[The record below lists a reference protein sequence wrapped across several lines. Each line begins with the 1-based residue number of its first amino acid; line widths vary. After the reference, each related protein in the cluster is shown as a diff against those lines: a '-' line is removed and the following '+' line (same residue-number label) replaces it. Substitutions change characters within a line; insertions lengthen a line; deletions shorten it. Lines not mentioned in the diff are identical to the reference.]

1 VSDFILFIIVLGTL
15 IIGHE
20 LGHFFAAKICGVRV
34 EEFGIGYPPRLA
46 TLFTA
51 GGTKF
56 TINWIPFG
64 GFNLPAG
71 ENDPEVEG
79 GLAGSSKRVR
89 TAVLLAG
96 PAANI
101 LIAFTAFL
109 LANKFVAPDFERV
122 LIIEVVQGTP
132 AEEAGVLPGDIVLNV
147 GEEQITTTESMVD
160 AIRSRVGT
168 LTQIGFDRDGNVVS
182 VELIPRT
189 QYPSGQ
195 GPIGVTL
202 GHPAKTTNWLEAAKL
217 SVDSISYQVN
227 ALFRLP
233 GRLLSGVATP
243 EETRVTGLKGIH
255 DMIAWAVSI
264 DRSTQRPF
272 LTITLIGII
281 STGLALANL
290 LPFPALD
297 GGRMMFVLIELIFR
311 RRVAPRYEGL
321 AHAIGFTLL
330 LAFMIYINFQDF
342 INPIALPR

>member
-1 VSDFILFIIVLGTL
+1 VSDFILFIVVLGTL

-20 LGHFFAAKICGVRV
+20 LGHFFAAKICGVKV
-34 EEFGIGYPPRLA
+34 EEFGIGYPPRIT

-56 TINWIPFG
+56 TLNWIPFG

-71 ENDPEVEG
+71 ENDPEVLG
-79 GLAGSSKRVR
+79 GLAGASKRVR
-89 TAVLLAG
+89 SAVLLAG
-96 PAANI
+96 PAANL
-101 LIAFTAFL
+101 LIAFMAFL
-109 LANKFVAPDFERV
+109 LANKFIAPDFNRV
-122 LIIEVVQGTP
+122 LIMEVVQGTP
-132 AEEAGVLPGDIVLNV
+132 AEEANILPGDIVLSV
-147 GEEQITTTESMVD
+147 GEQQITTTESMVNVVT
-160 AIRSRVGT
+160 ARVGT
-168 LTQIGFDRDGNVVS
+168 STQIGLERDGNMLF
-182 VELIPRT
+182 VELVPRT
-189 QYPSGQ
+189 QHPPDQ

-202 GHPAKTTNWLEAAKL
+202 GHPTKTTGWFEAAEL
-217 SVDSISYQVN
+217 SLESIYYQVN
-227 ALFRLP
+227 AILRLP
-233 GRLLSGVATP
+233 GRLLQGVATP

-255 DMIAWAVSI
+255 DMLAWAVSI

-297 GGRMMFVLIELIFR
+297 GGRMMFVLIELIFKR
-311 RRVAPRYEGL
+311 RIAPRYEGL

-342 INPIALPR
+342 INPIILPR

>member
-34 EEFGIGYPPRLA
+34 EEFGIGYPPRIT

-56 TINWIPFG
+56 TLNWIPFG

-71 ENDPEVEG
+71 ENDPEVLD
-79 GLAGSSKRVR
+79 GLAGASKRVR
-89 TAVLLAG
+89 SAVLLAG

-101 LIAFTAFL
+101 LIAFMAFL
-109 LANKFVAPDFERV
+109 LANKFIAPDFNRV
-122 LIIEVVQGTP
+122 LIMEVVRGTP
-132 AEEAGVLPGDIVLNV
+132 AEEANILPGDIVLSV
-147 GEEQITTTESMVD
+147 GEQQITTTESMVNVVT
-160 AIRSRVGT
+160 ARVGT
-168 LTQIGFDRDGNVVS
+168 STQIGLERDGSVLF
-182 VELIPRT
+182 VELVPRT
-189 QYPSGQ
+189 QHPPDQ

-202 GHPAKTTNWLEAAKL
+202 GHPTKTTSWFEAAGL
-217 SVDSISYQVN
+217 SLESIRYQVN
-227 ALFRLP
+227 AILRLP
-233 GRLLSGVATP
+233 GRLLQGVATP
-243 EETRVTGLKGIH
+243 EETRITGLKGIH
-255 DMIAWAVSI
+255 DMLAWAVSI

-297 GGRMMFVLIELIFR
+297 GGRMMFVLIELIFKR
-311 RRVAPRYEGL
+311 RIAPRYEGL

-342 INPIALPR
+342 INPIILPR

>member
-1 VSDFILFIIVLGTL
+1 MSDFILFIVVLGTL

-20 LGHFFAAKICGVRV
+20 LGHFFAAKICGVKV
-34 EEFGIGYPPRLA
+34 EEFGIGYPPRIT

-56 TINWIPFG
+56 TLNWIPFG

-71 ENDPEVEG
+71 ENDPEVLD
-79 GLAGSSKRVR
+79 GLAGASKRVR
-89 TAVLLAG
+89 SAVLLAG

-101 LIAFTAFL
+101 LIAFMAFL
-109 LANKFVAPDFERV
+109 LANKFIAPDFNRV
-122 LIIEVVQGTP
+122 LIMEVVRGTP
-132 AEEAGVLPGDIVLNV
+132 AEEANILPGDIVLSV
-147 GEEQITTTESMVD
+147 GEQQITTTESMVNVVT
-160 AIRSRVGT
+160 ARVGT
-168 LTQIGFDRDGNVVS
+168 STQIGLERDGNVLF
-182 VELIPRT
+182 VELVPRT
-189 QYPSGQ
+189 QHPPDQ

-202 GHPAKTTNWLEAAKL
+202 GHPTKTTGWFEAAEL
-217 SVDSISYQVN
+217 SLESIYYQVN
-227 ALFRLP
+227 AILRLP
-233 GRLLSGVATP
+233 GRLLQGVATP

-255 DMIAWAVSI
+255 DMLAWAVSI

-281 STGLALANL
+281 STGLAIANL

-297 GGRMMFVLIELIFR
+297 GGRMMFVLIELIFKR
-311 RRVAPRYEGL
+311 RISPRYEGL

-342 INPIALPR
+342 INPIILPR

>member
-1 VSDFILFIIVLGTL
+1 VSDFILFIVVLGTL

-34 EEFGIGYPPRLA
+34 EEFGIGYPPRIT

-56 TINWIPFG
+56 TLNWIPFG

-71 ENDPEVEG
+71 ENDPEVLD
-79 GLAGSSKRVR
+79 GLAGASKRVR
-89 TAVLLAG
+89 SAVLLAG

-101 LIAFTAFL
+101 LIAFMAFL
-109 LANKFVAPDFERV
+109 LANKFIAPDFNRV
-122 LIIEVVQGTP
+122 LIMEVVRGTP
-132 AEEAGVLPGDIVLNV
+132 AEEANILPGDIVLSV
-147 GEEQITTTESMVD
+147 GEQQITTTESMVNVVT
-160 AIRSRVGT
+160 ARVGT
-168 LTQIGFDRDGNVVS
+168 STQIGLERDGNVLF
-182 VELIPRT
+182 VELVPRT
-189 QYPSGQ
+189 QHPPDQ

-202 GHPAKTTNWLEAAKL
+202 GHPTKTTSWFEAAEL
-217 SVDSISYQVN
+217 SLESIYYQVN
-227 ALFRLP
+227 AILRLP
-233 GRLLSGVATP
+233 GRLLQGVATP

-255 DMIAWAVSI
+255 DMLAWAVSI

-297 GGRMMFVLIELIFR
+297 GGRMMFVLIELIFKR
-311 RRVAPRYEGL
+311 RISPRYEGL

-342 INPIALPR
+342 INPIILPR